1 MDQTSPLVRR
11 RAMGTSYRIYF
22 RGRKD
27 DILGRQDLEAE
38 DHRAALQLAGVLC
51 DACSDVVGGVEV
63 WQGTRRVDLAH
74 PAPLSPEALGAQ
86 TQERILDLEER
97 LRDSRWAVSRSRR
110 LLEQLR
116 DRTERSPPPPPSPPG
131 PSKRP
136 P

>member
-38 DHRAALQLAGVLC
+38 DDRAALQLAGVLC

-86 TQERILDLEER
+86 TQERILCLGER
-97 LRDSRWAVSRSRR
+97 VGDRPWAVSGRRR
-110 LLEQLR
+110 LFGQLR
-116 DRTERSPPPPPSPPG
+116 DRTGESPPPPA
-131 PSKRP
+131 
-136 P
+136 